1 MFEILPESTNDY
13 MGFKVGGKL
22 TADDYAELLPKI
34 DEAIAASGRINM
46 VVVIDQP
53 EGWDGLD
60 AAKADYKF
68 GTREYRQVERCA
80 FVSDKKWFKWV
91 VKLMD
96 PFTRRTDEKFF
107 EPTEL
112 DQAWAWARGKEG

>member
-1 MFEILPESTNDY
+1 MFEILPESTDDCF
-13 MGFKVGGKL
+13 GFKVSGKV
-22 TADDYAELLPKI
+22 TAGDYAELLPKI
-34 DEAIAASGRINM
+34 DAAIAAHGRINM
-46 VVVIDQP
+46 VVLIDQL

-68 GTREYRQVERCA
+68 GTQEYRQVERCA

-96 PFTRRTDEKFF
+96 PFTRRTDEKYF
-107 EPTEL
+107 EPAEL
-112 DQAWAWARGKEG
+112 DQAWGWARGD